1 MKELVSIIITTYKRP
16 ELLLRSL
23 NSALNQTYEN
33 LEVIV
38 VDDNDPD
45 SPARKATE
53 ELIEKEFN
61 DHDNLKY
68 RKMPQN
74 SGACA
79 ARNYG
84 VEVCKGDFISF
95 LDDDDEY
102 LPEKTAHQMEVFA
115 GDRENKLSAVGCY
128 MEVVDGDGKFL
139 YISRD
144 DIKGDVFYYQMCD
157 TVCCTLQLLIR
168 KSVYVQSGGFETM
181 HSSQEHWMLAK
192 LFSVNPYYDYIPEV
206 LCRAYHHEGARI
218 SNNKTRPLGVVE
230 LYNNCMKLLNQFTP
244 EQAAI
249 IQRRRNDHIIT
260 AYLHAGMKKE
270 SLYYWRRGIK
280 MRRKLG
286 ANDFYTF
293 YVIIIGEKAHNKII
307 SYLSKIKH
315 LFAK

>member
-1 MKELVSIIITTYKRP
+1 MNNIVSVIITTYKRP

-23 NSALNQTYEN
+23 NSALQQTYPYV
-33 LEVIV
+33 EVVV

-45 SPARKATE
+45 SPARLKTAELMETE
-53 ELIEKEFN
+53 FSN
-61 DHDNLKY
+61 FSNLRY
-68 RKMPQN
+68 VQMPQN

-95 LDDDDEY
+95 LDDDDEF

-115 GDRENKLSAVGCY
+115 ADKENKLSAVGCY
-128 MEVVDGDGKFL
+128 MEVVDGDGKL
-139 YISRD
+139 LHISKD
-144 DIKGDVFYYQMCD
+144 DIRGDVFYYQMCD

-192 LFSVNPYYDYIPEV
+192 LFSVNPNYDYIPEV

-230 LYNNCMKLLNQFTP
+230 LYNKCMTLLDRFTP
-244 EQAAI
+244 KQAAV

-260 AYLHAGMKKE
+260 AYLHAGMKKK
-270 SLYYWRRGIK
+270 SFYYWRRGIK

-286 ANDFYTF
+286 VRDVYTL
-293 YVIIIGEKAHNKII
+293 YVIIIGEKAQNKII

-315 LFAK
+315 SFIK